1 MIVRRSKQVRR
12 QVPVPYSLEGDGGES
27 WCLGT
32 LSLIDFCSMI
42 KEPLPRVGEA
52 VSLEKIS
59 YQTVFQRK
67 GEREK
72 KRIHQPFGL
81 VPEPQ
86 AAVQRRVYI
95 KEMPHVPL
103 NI

>member
-67 GEREK
+67 GVILSAK
-72 KRIHQPFGL
+72 
-81 VPEPQ
+81 V
-86 AAVQRRVYI
+86 RVT
-95 KEMPHVPL
+95 
-103 NI
+103 NILYAL

>member
-1 MIVRRSKQVRR
+1 MR
-12 QVPVPYSLEGDGGES
+12 
-27 WCLGT
+27 T
-32 LSLIDFCSMI
+32 LDV
-42 KEPLPRVGEA
+42 KVA
-52 VSLEKIS
+52 VLK
-59 YQTVFQRK
+59 K